1 MLYMNASKLTFLIH
15 KTEIMRHIFVGMEKE
30 ALPPVL
36 FDR

>member
-1 MLYMNASKLTFLIH
+1 MNVSKLIFIIY
-15 KTEIMRHIFVGMEKE
+15 KTEIMRHIFMGMEKE